1 MRGTVRVSDSSDE
14 RRLALFATLA
24 LLLAALPRLWA
35 AWFDD
40 GIFWPDEILQSLEQA
55 HRLVFGYGI
64 VPWEFRRGARSWLFP
79 GMLAFVLDLGS
90 LAGLRSGR
98 SLVLLIKTCMAACS
112 IVGLYLSMRL
122 ARTFAGNLAAL
133 VTALLGGFFAASI
146 LLGSRCSPEV
156 VSGPVLM
163 AVVLLAMR
171 SGALPQVAAGAL
183 AGFSIHLRYQNG
195 LIALGVLVIT
205 LSERRFRDAAY
216 YTGAAF
222 ALGLVGGLLDWLT
235 WGAPFAAFRKYLWFN
250 LRKSAH
256 KFGAY
261 PFYYYAQVAWQIS
274 GPALLA
280 IVAGLLW
287 SARLAPKLL
296 ALVLGYVIV
305 HSLVPHKEFR
315 FLLPILPLVF
325 ALVGAGLADALAR
338 LRGGQLMA
346 AALAAV
352 CALSMG
358 YSTLQLTW
366 QKLGFPSD
374 RGARSPWHSGEG
386 INRLLSLVGQRPD
399 VCGVMVTGESF
410 GWIGGYSY
418 LHRDVNL
425 YADSYEPERAS
436 ANYLI
441 ALAGVPAPPGYREQQ
456 QVREFVLSRREGP
469 CAPAPA
475 GYTRELP
482 Y

>member
-1 MRGTVRVSDSSDE
+1 METARLSNASDE

-24 LLLAALPRLWA
+24 LVLAALPRLWA

-98 SLVLLIKTCMAACS
+98 SLVVLVKTCMAACS
-112 IVGLYLSMRL
+112 VVGLYLSMRL
-122 ARTFAGNLAAL
+122 ARQFAGDLAAL
-133 VTALLGGFFAASI
+133 VTALFGGFFAASI

-156 VSGPVLM
+156 VSGPVLL
-163 AVVLLAMR
+163 AVVLLAMH

-216 YTGAAF
+216 YAGAAV
-222 ALGLVGGLLDWLT
+222 ALGMLGGMLDSLT
-235 WGAPFAAFRKYLWFN
+235 WGGPFAAFRTYLWFN

-274 GPALLA
+274 GPAVLA
-280 IVAGLLW
+280 ILAGLLW
-287 SARLAPKLL
+287 SARFAPKLL

-315 FLLPILPLVF
+315 FLLPILPLAF
-325 ALVGAGLADALAR
+325 ALAGAGIADALSR
-338 LRGGQLMA
+338 WRGGQLMA
-346 AALAAV
+346 AGLAIV
-352 CALSMG
+352 CAMSMS
-358 YSTLQLTW
+358 YSTTQLTW
-366 QKLGFPSD
+366 RKLGFPSD

-425 YADSYEPERAS
+425 FGASGQAERAS
-436 ANYLI
+436 ANYSI
-441 ALAGVPAPPGYREQQ
+441 ALAGTAVPPGYHEQQ
-456 QVREFVLSRREGP
+456 QVREFVLSRREGS

-475 GYTRELP
+475 GYTRDLP